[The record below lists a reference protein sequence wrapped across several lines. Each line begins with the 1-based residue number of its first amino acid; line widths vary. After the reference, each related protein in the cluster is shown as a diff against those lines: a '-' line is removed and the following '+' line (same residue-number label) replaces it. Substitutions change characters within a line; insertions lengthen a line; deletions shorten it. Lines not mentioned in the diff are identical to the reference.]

1 MTPTLHMK
9 KKPEFIEK
17 LKPDWSE
24 YELTPPWSYLS
35 SRQLA
40 SVLGVHLQ
48 SISNYVCRGFLNPE
62 PRERFK
68 GNKNYF
74 RISYIR
80 SLFEGKSEEQIQWE
94 WIEQYM
100 DCTKPFDSLEQAQ
113 EVARIAYSALGI
125 NKPFV

>member
-1 MTPTLHMK
+1 MK

-17 LKPDWSE
+17 LTPDWGDFE
-24 YELTPPWSYLS
+24 KMPPWSHIS

-48 SISNYVCRGFLNPE
+48 SISNYVCRGFLVPA
-62 PRERFK
+62 PHDQFK

-80 SLFEGKSEEQIQWE
+80 SIFENKSENQIQWE
-94 WIEQYM
+94 WIKQYM
-100 DCTKPFDSLEQAQ
+100 DCGKPFDSLEQAK
-113 EVARIAYSALGI
+113 EVARIGYSALNI
-125 NKPFV
+125 DKPFV